1 MSRFIQTRILWRLL
15 VVAVALAGLSLGT
28 PQAGRAADPLKDTTS
43 LQFVPDNVA
52 FYVAGMRLREVYTK
66 VASSKAIAKLKQVP
80 AIQFGLGMAMS
91 QWENPQNPQIAALK
105 QALQDPQNQQLVAM
119 LKDAVSQE
127 VFIYG
132 GDTFGDLI
140 TLINELNAASNAA
153 QLEAL
158 ASANPQNLQAIQ
170 IRKMVEALDRVGD
183 KLKFPTFVKGAKLT
197 DTQVA
202 VAQLKRL
209 ENLAT
214 AAFAQQPQLQ
224 KNFAREKIGNSEF
237 LTLRLDGSLVPW
249 PMITQNAQG
258 IDPQQLQKLTQ
269 KLTALK
275 LVISIG
281 VRDNYLIVSLGD
293 DNKHLAQLGQGA
305 AVRPQRAGA
314 GSQVRGQ
321 ADHRSRLCQCPVHA
335 TGRLN

>member
-1 MSRFIQTRILWRLL
+1 MSRCIQTRILWRLL

-80 AIQFGLGMAMS
+80 AIQFGLGMAMA
-91 QWENPQNPQIAALK
+91 QWENSQNPQITALK

-170 IRKMVEALDRVGD
+170 IRKMVEALDRAG
-183 KLKFPTFVKGAKLT
+183 GQA
-197 DTQVA
+197 QVPDFRQGCEADRHASGGGPIETAGESGHGGIRSATSAAEELRAREDRQQRVPDIAARRIARA
-202 VAQLKRL
+202 VAHDHA
-209 ENLAT
+209 E
-214 AAFAQQPQLQ
+214 
-224 KNFAREKIGNSEF
+224 
-237 LTLRLDGSLVPW
+237 
-249 PMITQNAQG
+249 
-258 IDPQQLQKLTQ
+258 
-269 KLTALK
+269 
-275 LVISIG
+275 
-281 VRDNYLIVSLGD
+281 
-293 DNKHLAQLGQGA
+293 
-305 AVRPQRAGA
+305 RAG
-314 GSQVRGQ
+314 
-321 ADHRSRLCQCPVHA
+321 H
-335 TGRLN
+335 